1 MAELSDLLGRCD
13 AEPRRRG
20 RPRKLTPDKL
30 ALAERM
36 RASGEPVLV
45 IAQTLR
51 VSTLTMYR
59 LLARRT
65 KRAAS

>member
-1 MAELSDLLGRCD
+1 MAALSDLLGRCD

-36 RASGEPVLV
+36 RASGEPVPV

-59 LLARRT
+59 LLAGRT